1 MGHGF
6 DLHRG
11 TPPSAPGWPGALVPA
26 GLLLLYL
33 ATFPHNLTEGE
44 DAVWYVDR
52 VARGVWQWHPN
63 HLLVEPLAWLVR
75 TGLARLGYDLP
86 ALAVMQG
93 LSLAAALAALALTWR
108 LTARAAAG
116 LLAPLGATLATGF
129 SFAFWL
135 YAMMPDTYALPLPFA
150 LAGIAALQ
158 RVGEE
163 MISGRPAPLRRT
175 LWAALMVALAVLFH
189 QQYLFLALAGGL
201 ALLFWAAGLPPGRR
215 AAGLARA
222 LAFVLVFSAL
232 VLAAYLAVALLVLG
246 LRAPGE
252 ILLWARGFA
261 RDGLWTPFGP
271 LAPLKSLLGLGTA
284 IWSPVFLFASD
295 RFVAL
300 AERVFAGRLFV
311 EETFLAR
318 TGLAL
323 GFWPLLGLTAASLA
337 GFLALLWRALGGLLR
352 GGDGRGLSLLLAL
365 YFLASFAAITAWEPT
380 NKEFWIATLPALF
393 MLVFVNAANAGRAA
407 LASGLFLVPLLG
419 ANLLG
424 AMLGFARPESDYWY
438 MQNRWLIE
446 NTTAGDLLIDRCGY
460 ICTGYLRLFVPAG
473 LQIWQPG
480 EEPPAALSAALS
492 GGGRIFV
499 TSRALAAGG
508 EFPGR
513 LEMRDRRMGLT
524 VHELRREEIR
534 QEER

>member
-6 DLHRG
+6 DLHRHAA
-11 TPPSAPGWPGALVPA
+11 PSAPGWLGALVLA
-26 GLLLLYL
+26 GLALLYL

-44 DAVWYVDR
+44 DAVWYVER
-52 VARGVWQWHPN
+52 VARGQWQWHPN
-63 HLLVEPLAWLVR
+63 HLLVEPLSWLVR
-75 TGLARLGYDLP
+75 AGLARLGLDLP
-86 ALAVMQG
+86 ALVVMQG
-93 LSLAAALAALALTWR
+93 LSLVAALAALALIWR
-108 LTARAAAG
+108 LTARLAGG
-116 LLAPLGATLATGF
+116 LLAPLGASLATGL

-150 LAGIAALQ
+150 LAGISALQ
-158 RVGEE
+158 RAGEA
-163 MISGRPAPLRRT
+163 MIAGRPAPLGRT

-189 QQYLFLALAGGL
+189 QQYLFLALAGAL
-201 ALLFWAAGLPPGRR
+201 ALLIWAAGLPAGRR

-222 LAFVLVFSAL
+222 LAFALAFSAL
-232 VLAAYLAVALLVLG
+232 VLAAYLAVALLALG

-252 ILLWARGFA
+252 ILLWARGLA
-261 RDGLWTPFGP
+261 RDGLWTPFGA
-271 LAPLKSLLGLGTA
+271 LSPLKSLLGFGTA

-318 TGLAL
+318 TGMAL

-337 GFLALLWRALGGLLR
+337 GFFALLWRALGGLLR
-352 GGDGRGLSLLLAL
+352 GGDGRGLSLLLLL
-365 YFLASFAAITAWEPT
+365 YFLTSFAAITAWEPT
-380 NKEFWIATLPALF
+380 NKEFWVATLPALF
-393 MLVFVNAANAGRAA
+393 VLIFVNAASAGRAGLPTA
-407 LASGLFLVPLLG
+407 LFLAPLLA
-419 ANLLG
+419 ANLPG

-446 NTTAGDLLIDRCGY
+446 NTAPGDLVIDRCGY

-473 LQIWQPG
+473 LQIWEPG
-480 EEPPAALSAALS
+480 EEPPAALSGA
-492 GGGRIFV
+492 GRIFV
-499 TSRALAAGG
+499 TSRVLAAGG

-524 VHELRREEIR
+524 VYELRLEEVREEDR
-534 QEER
+534 

>member
-6 DLHRG
+6 DLHGG
-11 TPPSAPGWPGALVPA
+11 TAPSAPGWPGALVLA

-44 DAVWYVDR
+44 DALWYVER
-52 VARGVWQWHPN
+52 VARGAWQWHPN
-63 HLLVEPLAWLVR
+63 HLLVEPLAWLAR
-75 TGLARLGYDLP
+75 AGLARAGFELP

-93 LSLAAALAALALTWR
+93 LSLAAGLAALALIWR
-108 LTARAAAG
+108 LTARLAGG
-116 LLAPLGATLATGF
+116 LLAPLGAALATGF

-150 LAGIAALQ
+150 LAGISALQ

-163 MISGRPAPLRRT
+163 MIAGRPAPLRRT

-189 QQYLFLALAGGL
+189 QQYLFLALAGAL
-201 ALLFWAAGLPPGRR
+201 ALLLWSAGLPAGRR
-215 AAGLARA
+215 AAGLGHA
-222 LAFVLVFSAL
+222 LAFALVLAGL
-232 VLAAYLAVALLVLG
+232 VLAAYLAVALLALG

-252 ILLWARGFA
+252 ILLWARGLA
-261 RDGLWTPFGP
+261 RGGLWTPFGA

-323 GFWPLLGLTAASLA
+323 GFWPLLGLTALSLA

-352 GGDGRGLSLLLAL
+352 GGDGRGLSLLLL
-365 YFLASFAAITAWEPT
+365 LFFLTGFAAITAWEPT

-393 MLVFVNAANAGRAA
+393 MLVFVNAGRAPLRSA
-407 LASGLFLVPLLG
+407 LFLVPLLA

-446 NTTAGDLLIDRCGY
+446 DTAAGDLVIDRCGY
-460 ICTGYLRLFVPAG
+460 ICEGYLRLFSPARYPDREADR
-473 LQIWQPG
+473 QARAA
-480 EEPPAALSAALS
+480 PPHLPASRP
-492 GGGRIFV
+492 GGGRVLV
-499 TSRALAAGG
+499 TSRALEAGADP
-508 EFPGR
+508 PGR
-513 LEMRDRRMGLT
+513 LVLRDRRMGLS
-524 VHELRREEIR
+524 VFELFGEESR
-534 QEER
+534 